1 LVGLK
6 NTRELN
12 CEYNKKIS
20 IPVKLRTDYFS
31 LAIIFNALIKFLIK
45 AGNQSIQKT
54 RIIFA
59 KKNSMARLISDL
71 GIIKK
76 LQNALT
82 DLEITVATDIQ
93 EQVIP
98 VILDQTEDLVALAKT
113 GTGKTVAF
121 GLPLLQ
127 LVDAEDKTVQTLILS
142 PTRELSQQIYNNLTD
157 FAKYIPEI
165 SIVLLTGGNTVKSQI
180 EELKSAPQVIV
191 ATPGRFLDL
200 LEKGAF
206 DIQSLKKLV
215 LDEADEM
222 FQALKEDLMS
232 ILKAVPKNRRTYLF
246 SATMPGELK
255 DIVHNY
261 LSKNAVSINSDM
273 ATIGNEGIDHQ
284 YLVVDPIEKLDVLLH
299 FLNTQEGGR
308 GIIFCKTKAAVN
320 KLAKNLAIR
329 KISSGALH
337 GSLTQGIRDR
347 IMEQFREG
355 YIDILVATDLVARGI
370 DVKELAYVVNYH
382 LPDTPEAYVHRS
394 GRTGRAGAK
403 GLSMTILQQEEV
415 KEIADFEQELGI
427 KFHPVKKANAEDI
440 EWNNTLVWAKKVF
453 KTKPNREIPEEV
465 RQQIKSIFHHLTKEE
480 LVDKVVA
487 NYLIEHSKNS

>member
-1 LVGLK
+1 
-6 NTRELN
+6 
-12 CEYNKKIS
+12 
-20 IPVKLRTDYFS
+20 
-31 LAIIFNALIKFLIK
+31 
-45 AGNQSIQKT
+45 
-54 RIIFA
+54 
-59 KKNSMARLISDL
+59 
-71 GIIKK
+71 
-76 LQNALT
+76 
-82 DLEITVATDIQ
+82 
-93 EQVIP
+93 
-98 VILDQTEDLVALAKT
+98 LVALAKT

>member
-1 LVGLK
+1 M
-6 NTRELN
+6 
-12 CEYNKKIS
+12 S
-20 IPVKLRTDYFS
+20 
-31 LAIIFNALIKFLIK
+31 
-45 AGNQSIQKT
+45 
-54 RIIFA
+54 
-59 KKNSMARLISDL
+59 RLISDL

-113 GTGKTVAF
+113 GTGKTAAF

-127 LVDAEDKTVQTLILS
+127 LVDPDNTTVQTLILS
-142 PTRELSQQIYNNLTD
+142 PTRELSQQIFNNLTD
-157 FAKYIPEI
+157 FAKYMPEV
-165 SIVLLTGGNTVKSQI
+165 SIVLLTGGNTVKSQV
-180 EELKSAPQVIV
+180 EELKSAPQIIV

-200 LEKGAF
+200 LEKGEV
-206 DIQSLKKLV
+206 DIKSLKNLV

-261 LSKNAVSINSDM
+261 MSKNAVSINSDM
-273 ATIGNEGIDHQ
+273 ATIGHEGIDHQ
-284 YLVVDPIEKLDVLLH
+284 YIVVDPIEKLDVLLH

-347 IMEQFREG
+347 IMDQFREG

-403 GLSMTILQQEEV
+403 GLSMTIIQQEEV

-453 KTKPNREIPEEV
+453 KTKPNREVPEEV
-465 RQQIKSIFHHLTKEE
+465 RQQVKTIFHHLTKEE
-480 LVDKVVA
+480 LVDKVLS
-487 NYLIEHSKNS
+487 NYLAENSK

>member
-1 LVGLK
+1 M
-6 NTRELN
+6 
-12 CEYNKKIS
+12 S
-20 IPVKLRTDYFS
+20 
-31 LAIIFNALIKFLIK
+31 
-45 AGNQSIQKT
+45 
-54 RIIFA
+54 
-59 KKNSMARLISDL
+59 RLISDL

-82 DLEITVATDIQ
+82 DLEISVATDIQ

-98 VILDQTEDLVALAKT
+98 IILDETEDLVALAKT
-113 GTGKTVAF
+113 GTGKTAAF

-127 LVDAEDKTVQTLILS
+127 LVDVENSNIQTLILS
-142 PTRELSQQIYNNLTD
+142 PTRELSQQIYNNLKE
-157 FAKYIPEI
+157 FGKYLPEV
-165 SIVLLTGGNTVKSQI
+165 SIVLLSGGNSVKSQI
-180 EELKSAPQVIV
+180 EELKSPTHIVV

-200 LEKGAF
+200 MEKGALE
-206 DIQSLKKLV
+206 IKSLKNLV

-222 FQALKEDLMS
+222 FQALKEDLMP
-232 ILKAVPKNRRTYLF
+232 ILKSLPKNRRTYLF

-261 LSKNAVSINSDM
+261 MSKSAVSLHSDM
-273 ATIGNEGIDHQ
+273 EVIGNESIDHQ
-284 YLVVDPIEKLDVLLH
+284 YIVVDPIEKLDVLLH
-299 FLNTQEGGR
+299 FLNSQEGGR

-382 LPDTPEAYVHRS
+382 LPDTHEAYVHRS

-403 GLSMTILQQEEV
+403 GLSMTIIQQEEV
-415 KEIADFEQELGI
+415 KEIADFEKELGI
-427 KFHPVKKANAEDI
+427 HFKPIKKANAEAI

-465 RQQIKSIFHHLTKEE
+465 KQQVKTIFHHLTKEE
-480 LVDKVVA
+480 LVDKVLS
-487 NYLIEHSKNS
+487 NYLAENNK

>member
-1 LVGLK
+1 M
-6 NTRELN
+6 
-12 CEYNKKIS
+12 S
-20 IPVKLRTDYFS
+20 
-31 LAIIFNALIKFLIK
+31 
-45 AGNQSIQKT
+45 
-54 RIIFA
+54 
-59 KKNSMARLISDL
+59 RLISDL

-82 DLEITVATDIQ
+82 DLEISVATDIQ

-98 VILDQTEDLVALAKT
+98 IILDEKEDLVALAKT
-113 GTGKTVAF
+113 GTGKTAAF

-127 LVDAEDKTVQTLILS
+127 LVDVENSNIQTLILS
-142 PTRELSQQIYNNLTD
+142 PTRELSQQIYNNLKE
-157 FAKYIPEI
+157 FGKYLPEV
-165 SIVLLTGGNTVKSQI
+165 SIVLLSGGNSVKSQI
-180 EELKSAPQVIV
+180 EELKSPTHIVV

-200 LEKGAF
+200 MEKGALE
-206 DIQSLKKLV
+206 IKSLKNLV

-222 FQALKEDLMS
+222 FQALKEDLMP
-232 ILKAVPKNRRTYLF
+232 ILKSLPKNRRTYLF

-261 LSKNAVSINSDM
+261 MSKSAVSIHSDM
-273 ATIGNEGIDHQ
+273 EVIGNESIDHQ
-284 YLVVDPIEKLDVLLH
+284 YIVVDPIEKLDVLLH
-299 FLNTQEGGR
+299 FLNSQEGGR

-382 LPDTPEAYVHRS
+382 LPDTHEAYVHRS

-403 GLSMTILQQEEV
+403 GLSMTIIQQDEV
-415 KEIADFEQELGI
+415 KEIADFEKELGI
-427 KFHPVKKANAEDI
+427 HFKPIKKANAEAI

-465 RQQIKSIFHHLTKEE
+465 KQQVKTIFHHLTKEE
-480 LVDKVVA
+480 LVDKVLS
-487 NYLIEHSKNS
+487 NYLAENNK

>member
-1 LVGLK
+1 M
-6 NTRELN
+6 
-12 CEYNKKIS
+12 S
-20 IPVKLRTDYFS
+20 
-31 LAIIFNALIKFLIK
+31 
-45 AGNQSIQKT
+45 
-54 RIIFA
+54 
-59 KKNSMARLISDL
+59 RLISDL

-93 EQVIP
+93 EHVIP

-113 GTGKTVAF
+113 GTGKTAAF

-127 LVDAEDKTVQTLILS
+127 LVDVENTTVQTLILS

-157 FAKYIPEI
+157 FAKYMPEV
-165 SIVLLTGGNTVKSQI
+165 SIVLLTGGNTVKSQV
-180 EELKSAPQVIV
+180 EELKSAPQIIV

-200 LEKGAF
+200 LEKGEV
-206 DIQSLKKLV
+206 DIKSVKNLV

-261 LSKNAVSINSDM
+261 MSKNSVSINSDM
-273 ATIGNEGIDHQ
+273 ATIGHEGIDHQ
-284 YLVVDPIEKLDVLLH
+284 YIVVDPIEKLDVLLH

-347 IMEQFREG
+347 IMDQFREG

-403 GLSMTILQQEEV
+403 GLSMTIIQQEEV

-427 KFHPVKKANAEDI
+427 KFHKVKKANAEDI

-453 KTKPNREIPEEV
+453 KTKPNREVPEEV
-465 RQQIKSIFHHLTKEE
+465 RQHVKTIFHHLTKEE
-480 LVDKVVA
+480 LVDKVLS
-487 NYLIEHSKNS
+487 NYLAENSK